1 MCAPSSSPGC
11 AGDPIPNPNPSP
23 SPFLPFPPSLGG
35 RPARTGLSR
44 AVIFL
49 PTSSPVCFQDCKA
62 GARSCWLITRAKP
75 LSCPKYPRDPSSSG
89 PERLRFSDLGKGRA
103 QKVSGQ
109 PQGEL
114 KQLETRRRRRSGE
127 SKPTC
132 APSSSLCLCWS
143 RWPGMGEQKANEFQC
158 VSGAPASLIK
168 QFFLLQL
175 PSCGHGHL
183 FSPKKLGA
191 GGAGLSCSAQHGQG
205 SAWSWGA
212 AKEIQKKQTL
222 MATARL
228 GHLRCKSARGGED
241 LNHESGT

>member
-1 MCAPSSSPGC
+1 MWQPEP
-11 AGDPIPNPNPSP
+11 
-23 SPFLPFPPSLGG
+23 
-35 RPARTGLSR
+35 RARS
-44 AVIFL
+44 
-49 PTSSPVCFQDCKA
+49 CKA

-89 PERLRFSDLGKGRA
+89 PEKLRFSDLGKGRA
-103 QKVSGQ
+103 QKVRGQ

-114 KQLETRRRRRSGE
+114 NQLETRRRRRSGE

-143 RWPGMGEQKANEFQC
+143 RWPGIRGTKSKRVSVCFRSSSQPNKAVFPPAAPLLLR
-158 VSGAPASLIK
+158 GAPGFPI
-168 QFFLLQL
+168 
-175 PSCGHGHL
+175 PNCGHGHL

-205 SAWSWGA
+205 SAWSWGTA
-212 AKEIQKKQTL
+212 EEIHPEKQTL
-222 MATARL
+222 MAISRL
-228 GHLRCKSARGGED
+228 GHLHCKSARGGED